1 MPNFWAQIIACAM
14 GSPFSIDMKNLLA
27 EMRIESA
34 LLRCNIARARLLGRP
49 EEMV

>member
-1 MPNFWAQIIACAM
+1 MWRAM
-14 GSPFSIDMKNLLA
+14 NRIVSIDMKNLLA
-27 EMRIESA
+27 KMFIESA